1 MTTTTDTTTTDAQT
15 LRRISNAIDALK
27 PYWHDKDNVPVAL
40 SDELA
45 DAVMTAPPEH
55 LSAFDQASPAAE
67 VQELVRWAQNHTE
80 RRQHARFF
88 ELLKEL
94 KGMDPDTPEFTE
106 LFMQAMRCSP
116 ERYWDAAMQ
125 VTEEFLPQATH
136 VNEQGQPVYSVQE
149 IAQHFGKP
157 VEQVQDDVQ
166 RLIDDGHMDASSLH
180 TGPVFPLQ

>member
-1 MTTTTDTTTTDAQT
+1 MTTTTDTTTTTYAHT

-27 PYWHDKDNVPVAL
+27 PYWHDKDNVPPAL

-55 LSAFDQASPAAE
+55 LSTFDQASPAAE

-94 KGMDPDTPEFTE
+94 KGMDPDTPEFTPGTACHKGFASPGL
-106 LFMQAMRCSP
+106 LFEPGFQS
-116 ERYWDAAMQ
+116 
-125 VTEEFLPQATH
+125 
-136 VNEQGQPVYSVQE
+136 
-149 IAQHFGKP
+149 FGRR
-157 VEQVQDDVQ
+157 Q
-166 RLIDDGHMDASSLH
+166 
-180 TGPVFPLQ
+180 